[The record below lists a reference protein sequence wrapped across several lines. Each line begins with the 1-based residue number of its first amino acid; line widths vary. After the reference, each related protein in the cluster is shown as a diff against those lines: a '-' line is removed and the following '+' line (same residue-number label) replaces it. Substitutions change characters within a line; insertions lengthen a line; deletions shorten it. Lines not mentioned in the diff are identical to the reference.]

1 MEQAIKI
8 LIVEDNVIIADDMQ
22 SMLEDI
28 GYEIVDNVIV
38 YEQAVEVLKN
48 KQVDLVLIDII
59 LASDKTGIDLGKHIR
74 ENYDIPFIFV
84 TSNSDRA
91 TVENAKTVKPNGY
104 LVKPFEQQDLYTSI
118 EIALSNF
125 IYGNQSSNKES
136 AFDAE
141 TNDNAPMS
149 NSILKDSIFVK
160 KQHLYYRIQFGDI
173 QFIKADN
180 VYLEVNTADK
190 KFLVRSP
197 LKDYL
202 EKLPKNKFY
211 RAHKSYIVN
220 VDHIDAINSKDI
232 MINNTLIPIS
242 KDFKEFIISAMNSW
256 SDVFYEPFETQIKK
270 FKFVFL
276 DMNFCIV
283 RQNCKT

>member
-1 MEQAIKI
+1 MERPIKI

-22 SMLEDI
+22 SMLEEI

-38 YEQAVEVLKN
+38 YEQAEEVLKT
-48 KQVDLVLIDII
+48 KEVDLVLIDII

-74 ENYDIPFIFV
+74 DNYDIPFIFV

-91 TVENAKTVKPNGY
+91 TVENAKTVQPNGY

-125 IYGNQSSNKES
+125 IYGAKNQSS
-136 AFDAE
+136 AA
-141 TNDNAPMS
+141 DNAEVADGMSS
-149 NSILKDSIFVK
+149 NSVLKDSIFVK
-160 KQHLYYRIQFGDI
+160 KQHLYYRIQFEDI

-202 EKLPKNKFY
+202 EKLPRNKFY

-220 VDHIDAINSKDI
+220 VDHIEAINSKDI
-232 MINNTLIPIS
+232 LINKNLIPIS
-242 KDFKEFIISAMNSW
+242 KDFKEFIISAMNS
-256 SDVFYEPFETQIKK
+256 
-270 FKFVFL
+270 
-276 DMNFCIV
+276 
-283 RQNCKT
+283 

>member
-1 MEQAIKI
+1 MEHPIKI

-22 SMLEDI
+22 SMLEEI
-28 GYEIVDNVIV
+28 GYEVVDNVIV
-38 YEQAVEVLKN
+38 YEQAVEVLRN
-48 KQVDLVLIDII
+48 THVDLVLIDII

-74 ENYDIPFIFV
+74 DVYNIPFIFV
-84 TSNSDRA
+84 TSNSDKA
-91 TVENAKTVKPNGY
+91 TVENAKTVKPDGY

-125 IYGNQSSNKES
+125 NYSRKAESKEIGGDDGDS
-136 AFDAE
+136 F
-141 TNDNAPMS
+141 MS
-149 NSILKDSIFVK
+149 DSVLKDSIFVK

-180 VYLEVNTADK
+180 VYLEVNTVDK

-202 EKLPKNKFY
+202 EKLPKHKFY

-242 KDFKEFIISAMNSW
+242 KDFKEFIISSMNS
-256 SDVFYEPFETQIKK
+256 
-270 FKFVFL
+270 
-276 DMNFCIV
+276 
-283 RQNCKT
+283 

>member
-1 MEQAIKI
+1 MERPVKI

-22 SMLEDI
+22 SMLEEI

-38 YEQAVEVLKN
+38 YEQAEQVLKT
-48 KQVDLVLIDII
+48 KEVDLVLIDII

-74 ENYDIPFIFV
+74 DNYNIPFIFV

-125 IYGNQSSNKES
+125 DYSGKSGGNG
-136 AFDAE
+136 
-141 TNDNAPMS
+141 APASTDDKVVS
-149 NSILKDSIFVK
+149 NSVLHDSIFVK

-173 QFIKADN
+173 QYIKADN
-180 VYLEVNTADK
+180 VYLEVHTIDK

-242 KDFKEFIISAMNSW
+242 KDFKEFIISAMNS
-256 SDVFYEPFETQIKK
+256 
-270 FKFVFL
+270 
-276 DMNFCIV
+276 
-283 RQNCKT
+283 

>member
-22 SMLEDI
+22 SMLEEI

-38 YEQAVEVLKN
+38 YEQAIEVLKS

-125 IYGNQSSNKES
+125 IYGKES
-136 AFDAE
+136 ATKG
-141 TNDNAPMS
+141 TNIGKEKSEDDVAMS

-173 QFIKADN
+173 HFIKADN

-242 KDFKEFIISAMNSW
+242 KDFKEFIISAMNS
-256 SDVFYEPFETQIKK
+256 
-270 FKFVFL
+270 
-276 DMNFCIV
+276 
-283 RQNCKT
+283 

>member
-1 MEQAIKI
+1 MEQPIKI

-22 SMLEDI
+22 SMLEEI

-38 YEQAVEVLKN
+38 YEQAVEVLKTQ
-48 KQVDLVLIDII
+48 QVDLVLIDII

-125 IYGNQSSNKES
+125 TRSDKSAAVVENQE
-136 AFDAE
+136 DV
-141 TNDNAPMS
+141 PMS
-149 NSILKDSIFVK
+149 NTVLKDSIFVK
-160 KQHLYYRIQFGDI
+160 KQHLYYRIQFSDI
-173 QFIKADN
+173 RFIKADN
-180 VYLEVNTADK
+180 VYLEVNTVDK

-232 MINNTLIPIS
+232 MIKDTLIPIS
-242 KDFKEFIISAMNSW
+242 KDFKEFIISAMNS
-256 SDVFYEPFETQIKK
+256 
-270 FKFVFL
+270 
-276 DMNFCIV
+276 
-283 RQNCKT
+283 

>member
-22 SMLEDI
+22 SMLEEI

-38 YEQAVEVLKN
+38 YEQAIEVLKS

-125 IYGNQSSNKES
+125 IYGKES
-136 AFDAE
+136 SSKGNNISGNSE
-141 TNDNAPMS
+141 SSDNVAMS

-173 QFIKADN
+173 HFIKADN

-232 MINNTLIPIS
+232 MINNNLIPIS
-242 KDFKEFIISAMNSW
+242 KDFKEFIISAMNS
-256 SDVFYEPFETQIKK
+256 
-270 FKFVFL
+270 
-276 DMNFCIV
+276 
-283 RQNCKT
+283 

>member
-1 MEQAIKI
+1 MEQPIRI

-22 SMLEDI
+22 SMLEEI

-48 KQVDLVLIDII
+48 KEVDLVLIDII

-74 ENYDIPFIFV
+74 ENYNIPFIFV

-125 IYGNQSSNKES
+125 TSVKNNGASESQEEEDDRLMSNKV
-136 AFDAE
+136 
-141 TNDNAPMS
+141 
-149 NSILKDSIFVK
+149 LKDSIFVK

-180 VYLEVNTADK
+180 VYLEVNTVDK

-202 EKLPKNKFY
+202 EKLPQHKFY

-232 MINNTLIPIS
+232 LINNTLIPIS
-242 KDFKEFIISAMNSW
+242 KEFKEFIISAMNS
-256 SDVFYEPFETQIKK
+256 
-270 FKFVFL
+270 
-276 DMNFCIV
+276 
-283 RQNCKT
+283 

>member
-1 MEQAIKI
+1 
-8 LIVEDNVIIADDMQ
+8 
-22 SMLEDI
+22 MLEEI

-48 KQVDLVLIDII
+48 KEVDLVLIDII

-74 ENYDIPFIFV
+74 ENYNIPFIFV

-125 IYGNQSSNKES
+125 TSVKNNGASESQEEEDDRLMSNKV
-136 AFDAE
+136 
-141 TNDNAPMS
+141 
-149 NSILKDSIFVK
+149 LKDSIFVK

-180 VYLEVNTADK
+180 VYQEVNTVDK

-202 EKLPKNKFY
+202 EKLPQQKFY

-220 VDHIDAINSKDI
+220 VDHIDAINSKNI
-232 MINNTLIPIS
+232 LINNTLIPIS
-242 KDFKEFIISAMNSW
+242 KEFKEFIISAMNS
-256 SDVFYEPFETQIKK
+256 
-270 FKFVFL
+270 
-276 DMNFCIV
+276 
-283 RQNCKT
+283 

>member
-1 MEQAIKI
+1 MEQPIRI

-22 SMLEDI
+22 SMLEEI

-48 KQVDLVLIDII
+48 KDVDLVLIDII

-74 ENYDIPFIFV
+74 ENYNIPFIFV

-125 IYGNQSSNKES
+125 TSVKNNGASESQEEEDDRLMSNKV
-136 AFDAE
+136 
-141 TNDNAPMS
+141 
-149 NSILKDSIFVK
+149 LKDSIFVK

-180 VYLEVNTADK
+180 VYLEVNTVDK

-202 EKLPKNKFY
+202 EKLPQQKFY

-232 MINNTLIPIS
+232 LINNTLIPIS
-242 KDFKEFIISAMNSW
+242 KEFKEFIISAMNS
-256 SDVFYEPFETQIKK
+256 
-270 FKFVFL
+270 
-276 DMNFCIV
+276 
-283 RQNCKT
+283 

>member
-1 MEQAIKI
+1 MEQPIKI

-22 SMLEDI
+22 SMLEEI

-38 YEQAVEVLKN
+38 YEQAVEVLKSQ
-48 KQVDLVLIDII
+48 QVDLVLIDII

-125 IYGNQSSNKES
+125 IYGKQNSDKVFSNDDVNE
-136 AFDAE
+136 DI
-141 TNDNAPMS
+141 PMS

-180 VYLEVNTADK
+180 VYLEVNTIDK

-202 EKLPKNKFY
+202 EKLPQNKFY

-232 MINNTLIPIS
+232 LINNTLIPIS
-242 KDFKEFIISAMNSW
+242 KDFKEFIISAMNS
-256 SDVFYEPFETQIKK
+256 
-270 FKFVFL
+270 
-276 DMNFCIV
+276 
-283 RQNCKT
+283 

>member
-1 MEQAIKI
+1 MEQPIKI

-22 SMLEDI
+22 SMLEEI

-38 YEQAVEVLKN
+38 YEQAIEVLKT

-74 ENYDIPFIFV
+74 EKYNIPFIFV

-118 EIALSNF
+118 EIALSSFN
-125 IYGNQSSNKES
+125 YNEKGSENN
-136 AFDAE
+136 
-141 TNDNAPMS
+141 NAPVEEVADDKLVS
-149 NSILKDSIFVK
+149 NSVLKDSIFVK

-180 VYLEVNTADK
+180 VYLEVNTVDK

-202 EKLPKNKFY
+202 EKLPSNKFY

-220 VDHIDAINSKDI
+220 VDHIEAINSKDI
-232 MINNTLIPIS
+232 LINNNLIPIS
-242 KDFKEFIISAMNSW
+242 KEFKEFIISAMNS
-256 SDVFYEPFETQIKK
+256 
-270 FKFVFL
+270 
-276 DMNFCIV
+276 
-283 RQNCKT
+283 

>member
-1 MEQAIKI
+1 MERPIRI

-22 SMLEDI
+22 SMLEEI

-38 YEQAVEVLKN
+38 YEQAIEVLKTQ
-48 KQVDLVLIDII
+48 QVDLVLIDII

-118 EIALSNF
+118 EIALANF
-125 IYGNQSSNKES
+125 TYGLGEGKSKE
-136 AFDAE
+136 AQMQTEADV
-141 TNDNAPMS
+141 PMS
-149 NSILKDSIFVK
+149 NSVLQGSIFVK

-180 VYLEVNTADK
+180 VYLEVNTVDK

-202 EKLPKNKFY
+202 EKLPRNKFY

-220 VDHIDAINSKDI
+220 VDHIDAINSKDV
-232 MINNTLIPIS
+232 MINNNLIPIS
-242 KDFKEFIISAMNSW
+242 KDFKEFIISAMNS
-256 SDVFYEPFETQIKK
+256 
-270 FKFVFL
+270 
-276 DMNFCIV
+276 
-283 RQNCKT
+283 

>member
-1 MEQAIKI
+1 MERPIRI

-22 SMLEDI
+22 SMLEEI

-38 YEQAVEVLKN
+38 YEQAEEVLKTQ
-48 KQVDLVLIDII
+48 QVDLVLIDII

-74 ENYDIPFIFV
+74 EKYDIPFIFV

-91 TVENAKTVKPNGY
+91 TVESAKTVKPNGY

-118 EIALSNF
+118 EIALANF
-125 IYGNQSSNKES
+125 IYGTGQAKTENVATEE
-136 AFDAE
+136 DV
-141 TNDNAPMS
+141 PMS
-149 NSILKDSIFVK
+149 NSVLKDSIFVK

-180 VYLEVNTADK
+180 VYLEVNTVDK

-202 EKLPKNKFY
+202 EKLPRNKFY

-220 VDHIDAINSKDI
+220 VDHIDAINSKDV
-232 MINNTLIPIS
+232 MINNNLIPIS
-242 KDFKEFIISAMNSW
+242 KDFKEFIISAMNS
-256 SDVFYEPFETQIKK
+256 
-270 FKFVFL
+270 
-276 DMNFCIV
+276 
-283 RQNCKT
+283 

>member
-1 MEQAIKI
+1 LEQAIKI

-22 SMLEDI
+22 SMLEEI

-38 YEQAVEVLKN
+38 YEQAEEVLKT
-48 KQVDLVLIDII
+48 KHVDLVLIDII

-74 ENYDIPFIFV
+74 TNYNIPFIFV

-91 TVENAKTVKPNGY
+91 TVENAKMVKPNGY

-118 EIALSNF
+118 EIALANYNYSEKP
-125 IYGNQSSNKES
+125 GGKV
-136 AFDAE
+136 
-141 TNDNAPMS
+141 NDQEEKVMS
-149 NSILKDSIFVK
+149 NSVLKDSIFVK
-160 KQHLYYRIQFGDI
+160 KQHLYYRIQFEDI

-180 VYLEVNTADK
+180 VYLEVNTIDK

-202 EKLPKNKFY
+202 GKLPSQKFY

-232 MINNTLIPIS
+232 MINNKLIPIS
-242 KDFKEFIISAMNSW
+242 KEFKEFIISAMNS
-256 SDVFYEPFETQIKK
+256 
-270 FKFVFL
+270 
-276 DMNFCIV
+276 
-283 RQNCKT
+283 

>member
-1 MEQAIKI
+1 LEHPIRI

-22 SMLEDI
+22 SMLEEI

-38 YEQAVEVLKN
+38 YEQAVDVLKN
-48 KQVDLVLIDII
+48 NHVDLVLIDII

-74 ENYDIPFIFV
+74 EAYNIPFIFV

-91 TVENAKTVKPNGY
+91 TVENAKTVKPDGY

-125 IYGNQSSNKES
+125 NYNKKDANRDLDDVGES
-136 AFDAE
+136 F
-141 TNDNAPMS
+141 TS
-149 NSILKDSIFVK
+149 NSVLKDSIFVK
-160 KQHLYYRIQFGDI
+160 KQHLYYRIQFSDI

-202 EKLPKNKFY
+202 EKLPGNKFY

-220 VDHIDAINSKDI
+220 VDHIDAINSKDVV
-232 MINNTLIPIS
+232 INNNLIPIS
-242 KDFKEFIISAMNSW
+242 KDFKEFILSSMNS
-256 SDVFYEPFETQIKK
+256 
-270 FKFVFL
+270 
-276 DMNFCIV
+276 
-283 RQNCKT
+283 

>member
-1 MEQAIKI
+1 MEQPIRI

-22 SMLEDI
+22 SMLEEI

-38 YEQAVEVLKN
+38 YEQAIEVLRN
-48 KQVDLVLIDII
+48 KEVDLVLIDII
-59 LASDKTGIDLGKHIR
+59 LASNKTGIDLGKHIR
-74 ENYDIPFIFV
+74 ENYNIPFIFV

-125 IYGNQSSNKES
+125 TSVAKSVGGETQEEEDDRLMANKV
-136 AFDAE
+136 
-141 TNDNAPMS
+141 
-149 NSILKDSIFVK
+149 LKDSIFVK

-180 VYLEVNTADK
+180 VYLEVNTVDK

-202 EKLPKNKFY
+202 EKLPQHKFY

-232 MINNTLIPIS
+232 LINNNLIPIS
-242 KDFKEFIISAMNSW
+242 KEFKEFIISAMNS
-256 SDVFYEPFETQIKK
+256 
-270 FKFVFL
+270 
-276 DMNFCIV
+276 
-283 RQNCKT
+283 

>member
-1 MEQAIKI
+1 
-8 LIVEDNVIIADDMQ
+8 MQ
-22 SMLEDI
+22 SMLEEI

-38 YEQAVEVLKN
+38 YEQAVEVLKTQ
-48 KQVDLVLIDII
+48 QVDLVLIDII

-91 TVENAKTVKPNGY
+91 TVENAKTVKPN
-104 LVKPFEQQDLYTSI
+104 
-118 EIALSNF
+118 
-125 IYGNQSSNKES
+125 
-136 AFDAE
+136 
-141 TNDNAPMS
+141 
-149 NSILKDSIFVK
+149 
-160 KQHLYYRIQFGDI
+160 
-173 QFIKADN
+173 
-180 VYLEVNTADK
+180 VYLEVNTIDK

-202 EKLPKNKFY
+202 EKLPQNKFY

-242 KDFKEFIISAMNSW
+242 KDFKEFIISAMNS
-256 SDVFYEPFETQIKK
+256 
-270 FKFVFL
+270 
-276 DMNFCIV
+276 
-283 RQNCKT
+283 

>member
-1 MEQAIKI
+1 MEHPIKI

-22 SMLEDI
+22 SMLEEI
-28 GYEIVDNVIV
+28 GYEVVDNVIV
-38 YEQAVEVLKN
+38 YEQAIEVLKN
-48 KQVDLVLIDII
+48 NHVDLVLIDII

-74 ENYDIPFIFV
+74 QNYNIPFIFV
-84 TSNSDRA
+84 TSNSDKA
-91 TVENAKTVKPNGY
+91 TVENAKTVKPDGY

-125 IYGNQSSNKES
+125 NYSKKEAS
-136 AFDAE
+136 TEIDGSGGESF
-141 TNDNAPMS
+141 TS
-149 NSILKDSIFVK
+149 NSVLKDSIFVK

-180 VYLEVNTADK
+180 VYLEVNTVDK
-190 KFLVRSP
+190 KFLVRSH

-202 EKLPKNKFY
+202 EKLPKHKFY

-242 KDFKEFIISAMNSW
+242 KDFKEFIISSMNS
-256 SDVFYEPFETQIKK
+256 
-270 FKFVFL
+270 
-276 DMNFCIV
+276 
-283 RQNCKT
+283 

>member
-1 MEQAIKI
+1 MERPVKI

-22 SMLEDI
+22 SMLEEI

-38 YEQAVEVLKN
+38 YEQAEQVLKT
-48 KQVDLVLIDII
+48 QEVDLVLIDII

-74 ENYDIPFIFV
+74 DNYNIPFIFV

-125 IYGNQSSNKES
+125 DYSGKS
-136 AFDAE
+136 ASE
-141 TNDNAPMS
+141 APLGSDDKVVS
-149 NSILKDSIFVK
+149 NSVLRDSIFVK

-173 QFIKADN
+173 QYIKADN
-180 VYLEVNTADK
+180 VYLEVHTIDK

-242 KDFKEFIISAMNSW
+242 KDFKEFIISAMNS
-256 SDVFYEPFETQIKK
+256 
-270 FKFVFL
+270 
-276 DMNFCIV
+276 
-283 RQNCKT
+283 

>member
-1 MEQAIKI
+1 MTLEQPIKI

-22 SMLEDI
+22 SMLEEI

-38 YEQAVEVLKN
+38 YEQAVEVLKSQ
-48 KQVDLVLIDII
+48 QVDLVLIDII

-125 IYGNQSSNKES
+125 IYGKQSGSKANNTDEVNE
-136 AFDAE
+136 DV
-141 TNDNAPMS
+141 PMS

-180 VYLEVNTADK
+180 VYLEVNTVDK

-202 EKLPKNKFY
+202 EKLPQNKFY

-242 KDFKEFIISAMNSW
+242 KDFKEFIISAMNS
-256 SDVFYEPFETQIKK
+256 
-270 FKFVFL
+270 
-276 DMNFCIV
+276 
-283 RQNCKT
+283 

>member
-1 MEQAIKI
+1 MEQPIRI

-22 SMLEDI
+22 SMLEEI

-48 KQVDLVLIDII
+48 KEVDLVLIDII

-74 ENYDIPFIFV
+74 ENYNIPFIFV

-125 IYGNQSSNKES
+125 TSVKNNGASESQEEEDDRLMSNKV
-136 AFDAE
+136 
-141 TNDNAPMS
+141 
-149 NSILKDSIFVK
+149 LKDSIFVK

-180 VYLEVNTADK
+180 VYLEVNTIDK

-202 EKLPKNKFY
+202 EKLPQQKFY

-232 MINNTLIPIS
+232 LINNTLIPIS
-242 KDFKEFIISAMNSW
+242 KEFKEFIISAMNS
-256 SDVFYEPFETQIKK
+256 
-270 FKFVFL
+270 
-276 DMNFCIV
+276 
-283 RQNCKT
+283 

>member
-1 MEQAIKI
+1 MEQPIRI

-22 SMLEDI
+22 SMLEEI

-38 YEQAVEVLKN
+38 YEQAVKVLESE
-48 KQVDLVLIDII
+48 QVDLVLIDII

-74 ENYDIPFIFV
+74 DNYDIPFIFV

-125 IYGNQSSNKES
+125 TYSASKSGESNRQE
-136 AFDAE
+136 DV
-141 TNDNAPMS
+141 PMS
-149 NSILKDSIFVK
+149 NSVLKDSIFVK

-180 VYLEVNTADK
+180 VYLEVNTVDK

-202 EKLPKNKFY
+202 KKLPQNKFY

-232 MINNTLIPIS
+232 MINKNLIPIS
-242 KDFKEFIISAMNSW
+242 KDFKEFIISAMNS
-256 SDVFYEPFETQIKK
+256 
-270 FKFVFL
+270 
-276 DMNFCIV
+276 
-283 RQNCKT
+283 

>member
-1 MEQAIKI
+1 LERPIRI

-22 SMLEDI
+22 SMLEEI

-38 YEQAVEVLKN
+38 YEQAERVLKAE
-48 KQVDLVLIDII
+48 QVDLVLIDII

-125 IYGNQSSNKES
+125 TYGTAKSSSEENMGDE
-136 AFDAE
+136 DV
-141 TNDNAPMS
+141 PMS
-149 NSILKDSIFVK
+149 NSVLKDSIFVK

-180 VYLEVNTADK
+180 VYLEVNTVDK

-202 EKLPKNKFY
+202 EKLPKKKFY

-220 VDHIDAINSKDI
+220 VDHIDAINSKDV
-232 MINNTLIPIS
+232 MINNNLIPIS
-242 KDFKEFIISAMNSW
+242 KDFKEFIISAMNS
-256 SDVFYEPFETQIKK
+256 
-270 FKFVFL
+270 
-276 DMNFCIV
+276 
-283 RQNCKT
+283 

>member
-1 MEQAIKI
+1 MEQPIKI

-22 SMLEDI
+22 SMLEEI

-38 YEQAVEVLKN
+38 YEQAEEVLKT
-48 KQVDLVLIDII
+48 KKVDLVLIDII

-74 ENYDIPFIFV
+74 DNYNIPFIFV

-91 TVENAKTVKPNGY
+91 TVENAKVVKPNGY

-125 IYGNQSSNKES
+125 DYSEKSQN
-136 AFDAE
+136 DADE
-141 TNDNAPMS
+141 DDGKPLS
-149 NSILKDSIFVK
+149 NSVLKDSIFVK
-160 KQHLYYRIQFGDI
+160 KQHLYYRIQFSDI

-180 VYLEVNTADK
+180 VYLEVNTVDK

-220 VDHIDAINSKDI
+220 VDHIGAINSKDI
-232 MINNTLIPIS
+232 MINNKLIPIS
-242 KDFKEFIISAMNSW
+242 KEFKEFIISAMNS
-256 SDVFYEPFETQIKK
+256 
-270 FKFVFL
+270 
-276 DMNFCIV
+276 
-283 RQNCKT
+283 

>member
-1 MEQAIKI
+1 
-8 LIVEDNVIIADDMQ
+8 VIIADDMQ
-22 SMLEDI
+22 SMLEEI

-38 YEQAVEVLKN
+38 YEQAVDVLKN
-48 KQVDLVLIDII
+48 KEVDLVLIDII

-74 ENYDIPFIFV
+74 ENYNIPFIFV

-125 IYGNQSSNKES
+125 TSVKNNGASESQEEEDDRLMSNKV
-136 AFDAE
+136 
-141 TNDNAPMS
+141 
-149 NSILKDSIFVK
+149 LKDSIFVK

-180 VYLEVNTADK
+180 VYLEVNTVDK

-202 EKLPKNKFY
+202 EKLPQQKFY

-232 MINNTLIPIS
+232 LINNTLIPIS
-242 KDFKEFIISAMNSW
+242 KEFKEFIISAMNS
-256 SDVFYEPFETQIKK
+256 
-270 FKFVFL
+270 
-276 DMNFCIV
+276 
-283 RQNCKT
+283 

>member
-1 MEQAIKI
+1 MEQPIRI

-22 SMLEDI
+22 SMLEEI
-28 GYEIVDNVIV
+28 GYVIVDNVIV
-38 YEQAVEVLKN
+38 YEQAIEVLKN
-48 KQVDLVLIDII
+48 QEVDLVLIDII

-91 TVENAKTVKPNGY
+91 TVENAKSVKPNGY

-125 IYGNQSSNKES
+125 ISVAKKGDAHSEEEDDKVISN
-136 AFDAE
+136 
-141 TNDNAPMS
+141 TV
-149 NSILKDSIFVK
+149 LKDSIFVK
-160 KQHLYYRIQFGDI
+160 KQQLYYRIQFCDI

-180 VYLEVNTADK
+180 VYLEVNTVDK

-202 EKLPKNKFY
+202 EKLPKQKFY

-220 VDHIDAINSKDI
+220 VDHIDAINSRDI
-232 MINNTLIPIS
+232 LINETLIPIS
-242 KDFKEFIISAMNSW
+242 KEFKDFIISAMNS
-256 SDVFYEPFETQIKK
+256 
-270 FKFVFL
+270 
-276 DMNFCIV
+276 
-283 RQNCKT
+283 

>member
-1 MEQAIKI
+1 MEQPIRI

-22 SMLEDI
+22 SMLEEI

-38 YEQAVEVLKN
+38 YEQAEEVLKT

-59 LASDKTGIDLGKHIR
+59 LASNKTGIDLGKHIR
-74 ENYDIPFIFV
+74 EKYNIPFIFV

-125 IYGNQSSNKES
+125 NYLEKGDGTDFSPDTS
-136 AFDAE
+136 DRL
-141 TNDNAPMS
+141 MS

-160 KQHLYYRIQFGDI
+160 KQHLYYRIQFEDI

-180 VYLEVNTADK
+180 VYLEVNTKDK

-202 EKLPKNKFY
+202 EKLPQNKFY

-232 MINNTLIPIS
+232 MVNNTLIPIS
-242 KDFKEFIISAMNSW
+242 KEFKDFIISAMNS
-256 SDVFYEPFETQIKK
+256 
-270 FKFVFL
+270 
-276 DMNFCIV
+276 
-283 RQNCKT
+283 

>member
-1 MEQAIKI
+1 MERPVKI

-22 SMLEDI
+22 SMLEEI

-38 YEQAVEVLKN
+38 YEQAEQVLKT
-48 KQVDLVLIDII
+48 QEVDLVLIDII

-74 ENYDIPFIFV
+74 DNYNIPFIFV

-125 IYGNQSSNKES
+125 DYSGKSDSQAPASSDDKVV
-136 AFDAE
+136 
-141 TNDNAPMS
+141 S
-149 NSILKDSIFVK
+149 NSVLRDSIFVK

-173 QFIKADN
+173 QYIKADN
-180 VYLEVNTADK
+180 VYLEVHTIDK

-242 KDFKEFIISAMNSW
+242 KDFKEFIISAMNS
-256 SDVFYEPFETQIKK
+256 
-270 FKFVFL
+270 
-276 DMNFCIV
+276 
-283 RQNCKT
+283 

>member
-1 MEQAIKI
+1 MEHPIKI

-22 SMLEDI
+22 SMLEEI

-48 KQVDLVLIDII
+48 NHVDLVLIDII

-74 ENYDIPFIFV
+74 ESYNIPFIFV

-91 TVENAKTVKPNGY
+91 TVENAKTVKPDGY

-125 IYGNQSSNKES
+125 NYNKKDSNRDLDDVGES
-136 AFDAE
+136 F
-141 TNDNAPMS
+141 TS
-149 NSILKDSIFVK
+149 NSVLKDSIFVK
-160 KQHLYYRIQFGDI
+160 KQHLYYRIQFSDI

-202 EKLPKNKFY
+202 EKLPGNKFY

-220 VDHIDAINSKDI
+220 VDHIDAINSKDVV
-232 MINNTLIPIS
+232 INNNLIPIS
-242 KDFKEFIISAMNSW
+242 KDFKEFILSSMNS
-256 SDVFYEPFETQIKK
+256 
-270 FKFVFL
+270 
-276 DMNFCIV
+276 
-283 RQNCKT
+283 

>member
-1 MEQAIKI
+1 MEEPIKI

-22 SMLEDI
+22 SMLEEI

-38 YEQAVEVLKN
+38 YEQAIEVLRT

-74 ENYDIPFIFV
+74 DNYDIPFIFV

-125 IYGNQSSNKES
+125 THSNRDSSPDDREDS
-136 AFDAE
+136 SEGIA
-141 TNDNAPMS
+141 S
-149 NSILKDSIFVK
+149 NTLLKDSIFVK
-160 KQHLYYRIQFGDI
+160 KQHLYYRIQFDDI

-180 VYLEVNTADK
+180 VYLEVNTKDK

-202 EKLPKNKFY
+202 EKLPKKKFF

-232 MINNTLIPIS
+232 LINNTLIPIS
-242 KDFKEFIISAMNSW
+242 KDFKEFIISAMNS
-256 SDVFYEPFETQIKK
+256 
-270 FKFVFL
+270 
-276 DMNFCIV
+276 
-283 RQNCKT
+283 